1 MKGAKGLGHLAV
13 FLVAASAVVGAQEIP
28 LPRPRPPDIGA
39 GNSSNG
45 SAAVTSRTDAGDGSP
60 DKSSVPAQPSV
71 CQARLAEEG
80 AIAQILPPLVGPGEC
95 GASDV
100 VRLEA
105 VVLPD
110 QRRVAMIPAATMRC
124 TLAEAIVQWVRTDL
138 TRASAELGLVPKA
151 IENYDS
157 YDCRSRNG
165 IAGAKLSEH
174 GKANA
179 LDIRAIRLANGNVA
193 VLTDASVPRE
203 FRQALRKSV
212 CDRFTTVLGPGSDG
226 YHETHVHVDLAER
239 SHGYRMCQWDV
250 RTPEEEAA
258 AFAAAKARLPDER
271 PPVENGPSKS
281 VEASVSVA
289 AAEAFEA
296 AKAYFDDGAPEQC
309 RNYPKG
315 HRHDC
320 AEQSSRSRY

>member
-1 MKGAKGLGHLAV
+1 MRCVKGLGPLAV
-13 FLVAASAVVGAQEIP
+13 FLVAASVVVGAQEIP
-28 LPRPRPPDIGA
+28 LPRPRPLDIGVATLVNIPPPAA
-39 GNSSNG
+39 GI
-45 SAAVTSRTDAGDGSP
+45 DAGGGQP
-60 DKSSVPAQPSV
+60 DKSSAPPQPSA

-80 AIAQILPPLVGPGEC
+80 AVAQILPPLVGQGEC
-95 GASDV
+95 GALDV

-110 QRRVAMIPAATMRC
+110 QRRVAMVPVPTMRC
-124 TLAEAIVQWVRTDL
+124 ALAEALVQWVRTDL
-138 TRASAELGLVPKA
+138 APATAELGSAPKA
-151 IENYDS
+151 IENLAS
-157 YDCRSRNG
+157 YDCRTRNG

-179 LDIRAIRLANGNVA
+179 LDIRAVRLANGKVA
-193 VLTDASVPRE
+193 VLTDASVSHE
-203 FRQALRKSV
+203 FRVALRKSA
-212 CDRFTTVLGPGSDG
+212 CERFTTVLGPGSDS

-258 AFAAAKARLPDER
+258 ILAAAKALSSDAR
-271 PPVENGPSKS
+271 PPVENGSPKS
-281 VEASVSVA
+281 DEAPVSTL

-296 AKAYFDDGAPEQC
+296 AKARFDDSAPQQC

-320 AEQSSRSRY
+320 AEQSSRSRH

>member
-1 MKGAKGLGHLAV
+1 MKPAKGLGHLAV

-28 LPRPRPPDIGA
+28 LPRPRPLDIGA
-39 GNSSNG
+39 GNPSEG
-45 SAAVTSRTDAGDGSP
+45 SAPPAARVDAADGSA
-60 DKSSVPAQPSV
+60 DRSSPPPQPSA
-71 CQARLAEEG
+71 CQARLGEEG

-95 GASDV
+95 GAPDV

-105 VVLPD
+105 VMLPD
-110 QRRVAMIPAATMRC
+110 QRRVAMIPSPTVRC
-124 TLAEAIVQWVRTDL
+124 SLAEAIVQWVRSDL
-138 TRASAELGLVPKA
+138 VPASAELGSVPKA
-151 IENYDS
+151 VENYDS

-165 IAGAKLSEH
+165 IIGAKLSEH

-179 LDIRAIRLANGNVA
+179 LDIRAIRLVNGKIA
-193 VLTDASVPRE
+193 VLTDASISRE

-212 CDRFTTVLGPGSDG
+212 CERFATVLGPGSDG

-258 AFAAAKARLPDER
+258 ALAAAKARVPDER
-271 PPVENGPSKS
+271 PPVENGPPQS
-281 VEASVSVA
+281 VEASVSVV

-296 AKAYFDDGAPEQC
+296 AKARFDDSAPEQC

-320 AEQSSRSRY
+320 AEQSSRSRH